1 MIDAALNIA
10 DDPRWLEFNHVGLAC
25 ACGQR
30 HVGLFPIHML
40 APVGW
45 TGSREYAPDE
55 ALNLDADFLSENY
68 CVWRGQ
74 HFAVRMRLPIQ
85 IRDAAPAALMFTVW
99 ASLTRSEMEAYA
111 ASRKSAGARAA
122 GQLNSRLLSRIA
134 GYVETSNLS
143 GIAFQQADGAL
154 PLLLIA
160 GPQPG
165 ANPGHALIA
174 DQGKGIGL
182 DRALE
187 IYAAYGHDM
196 RGHLS
201 ATTH

>member
-1 MIDAALNIA
+1 MIDAALNTA
-10 DDPRWLEFNHVGLAC
+10 DDPRWLELNHVGLAC

-30 HVGLFPIHML
+30 HLGLFPIHML

-45 TGSREYAPDE
+45 TGAREYKADE

-85 IRDAAPAALMFTVW
+85 IRDAAPAALVFTVW
-99 ASLTRSEMEAYA
+99 ASLTRPEIEAYA
-111 ASRKSAGARAA
+111 ASRSIHGARSTAH
-122 GQLNSRLLSRIA
+122 LNARLLSRIA
-134 GYVETSNLS
+134 GYAETSNLS
-143 GIAFQQADGAL
+143 GIALQQADGTL
-154 PLLLIA
+154 PLLLVT

-165 ANPGHALIA
+165 ANPSHALIT
-174 DQGKGIGL
+174 DQGNGIGL